1 MNSVYAET
9 SAINDQHNSSRPAGP
24 WTRYWVRSL
33 DLTLCS
39 YVCGAAVGF
48 VMKAAGLPG
57 SPAEY
62 PFIVLFEI
70 LAMTPAALLLDAL
83 IYAEC
88 GNTLCRALM
97 GTRVVTRDGEK
108 LTSGQYFHRNMA
120 MWGPGYGFGLLAPVT
135 FVMSF
140 IRLRDTGYTKW
151 DAKAGYVVRVRGRLV
166 SNYVLTFGVW
176 CFVQFALALAILFC
190 ASLLPSPSRQD
201 VAPVASRSAAPT
213 PAVVP
218 VSAPES
224 REMRWLNPHSK
235 MEATLP
241 EGWGGGLYNADKQNW
256 SWTKG
261 PRGPWVGIHF
271 WPLDG
276 KRAAPLGE
284 YAESMRRTA
293 TGFWA
298 LVGPGKV
305 EWEGRA
311 VWQGEETATG
321 PKGFPL
327 EGEPVFMMTR
337 IFEGDGGVWV
347 MAYAGPAFVA
357 NREEGITVGRALQ
370 AATGHG

>member
-1 MNSVYAET
+1 MNSVYADT
-9 SAINDQHNSSRPAGP
+9 SAVNDQHNSSRPAGP

-33 DLTLCS
+33 DLTLCT
-39 YVCGAAVGF
+39 YGCGAAAWF
-48 VMKAAGLPG
+48 VIKPAGLAG
-57 SPAEY
+57 SLAEH
-62 PFIVLFEI
+62 PFIILLGI
-70 LAMTPAALLLDAL
+70 LALTPAALLLDAL
-83 IYAEC
+83 IYAVF
-88 GNTLCRALM
+88 GNTLCRAVM
-97 GTRVVTRDGEK
+97 GTQVLTRDGEK
-108 LTSGQYFHRNMA
+108 LTSQQYFHRNLA
-120 MWGPGYGFGLLAPVT
+120 MWGPGYGFGLPFATFLT
-135 FVMSF
+135 FVLSF
-140 IRLRDTGYTKW
+140 IRLRDTGYTNW

-176 CFVQFALALAILFC
+176 FFVQSALSVAVVVCTA
-190 ASLLPSPSRQD
+190 LLPSPSRQD
-201 VAPVASRSAAPT
+201 TARVAMT

-224 REMRWLNPHSK
+224 REVRWLNPHSK

-241 EGWGGGLYNADKQNW
+241 EGWGGGLYNADKQTW

-284 YAESMRRTA
+284 YAESMRRTG

-311 VWQGEETATG
+311 VWQGEETVTG

-327 EGEPVFMMTR
+327 EDEPVFMMTR

-357 NREEGITVGRALQ
+357 NREEGIAVGRALQ